1 MSKWITI
8 GKIVSIWGK
17 NEGFVVYPMT
27 DNLERFNALDYIFV
41 QKENEEP
48 KKIPVK
54 EIFYKKNTVVVKVEF
69 DRKLSLEEFV
79 GNFLVISEEILPS
92 LPDGEYYVYKLVGLE
107 VLTEDREFV
116 GKVKDIMPNPIANDV
131 IVVSR
136 EGQKDLLLPFIKEI
150 LVEID
155 LKNKKMILKKIWD

>member
-17 NEGFVVYPMT
+17 NEGIVVYPMT

-41 QKENEEP
+41 QKEDEEP

-54 EIFYKKNTVVVKVEF
+54 EIFYKKNTVIVKVEF
-69 DRKLSLEEFV
+69 DRKPPLEEFV
-79 GNFLVISEEILPS
+79 GNFLVIPEEMLPS
-92 LPDGEYYVYKLVGLE
+92 LPDGEYYVYRLIGLE
-107 VLTEDREFV
+107 VFTEDGEFI
-116 GKVKDIMPNPIANDV
+116 GKVKDIMPNPAANDV

-136 EGQKDLLLPFIKEI
+136 RGEKDLLLPFIKEI

>member
-27 DNLERFNALDYIFV
+27 DNLERFNTLDYIFV
-41 QKENEEP
+41 QKEDEEP

-79 GNFLVISEEILPS
+79 GNFLVISEEMLPS

-107 VLTEDREFV
+107 VLTEDGEFV
-116 GKVKDIMPNPIANDV
+116 GKVKDIMPNPAANDV
-131 IVVSR
+131 IVISR
-136 EGQKDLLLPFIKEI
+136 KGQKDLLLPFIKEI

>member
-79 GNFLVISEEILPS
+79 GNFLVISEKMLPS
-92 LPDGEYYVYKLVGLE
+92 LPDGEYYIYRLVALE
-107 VLTEDREFV
+107 VFTEDGEFV
-116 GKVKDIMPNPIANDV
+116 GKVKDIMPNPAANDV
-131 IVVSR
+131 IVISR
-136 EGQKDLLLPFIKEI
+136 KGQKDLLLPFIKEI

>member
-27 DNLERFNALDYIFV
+27 DNLERFNALNYIFV

-48 KKIPVK
+48 RKIPVK
-54 EIFYKKNTVVVKVEF
+54 EIFYKKNTVVVKVKF
-69 DRKLSLEEFV
+69 DKTLSLKEFV
-79 GNFLVISEEILPS
+79 GNFLVISEDMLPS
-92 LPDGEYYVYKLVGLE
+92 LPDGEYYVYRLIGLK
-107 VLTEDREFV
+107 VFTEEGEFI
-116 GKVKDIMPNPIANDV
+116 GKVKDIMPNPAANDV

-136 EGQKDLLLPFIKEI
+136 EGEKDLLLPFIKEI